1 MVYKILWPGFLVIK
15 VLANLKVII
24 LMALQTAIVKHEA
37 QFYGNYG
44 LITLLYNLTFPSLNY
59 HHWNVFALLLS
70 SQVSCTECRTR
81 RKTLLA
87 QTPRGGTFCF
97 LTSHLGAR
105 QWTILCRNTVIEF
118 CSIMHSGSTCLCLW
132 VKLPTGCGWDWNCWI
147 AWEKTWKTG
156 IPKPISGICS
166 NRECHSIYG
175 EFLGLVFWTPVV
187 SAGTVPHGLHTAFY
201 RTQLPSSHRLSV
213 QHGDPGMFIPIY
225 GLWPHLLCCQRTHS
239 DESTVQGRVPLLFR
253 TGGFQRCIITEL
265 LSGLCS
271 TSVWSERVKSWLV
284 M

>member
-87 QTPRGGTFCF
+87 QTPRVGTFCF

-105 QWTILCRNTVIEF
+105 QWTILCRNMVIEF

-166 NRECHSIYG
+166 NRECRSIYG
-175 EFLGLVFWTPVV
+175 EFLGLVFWTPVMCQLAQCLTACTLHFTGHNYPAHTGDLSSTETQACSSPSMGSGHIS
-187 SAGTVPHGLHTAFY
+187 SAARG
-201 RTQLPSSHRLSV
+201 
-213 QHGDPGMFIPIY
+213 PI
-225 GLWPHLLCCQRTHS
+225 QMRA
-239 DESTVQGRVPLLFR
+239 LFR
-253 TGGFQRCIITEL
+253 AGYLSF
-265 LSGLCS
+265 SGL
-271 TSVWSERVKSWLV
+271 VVFRGV
-284 M
+284 